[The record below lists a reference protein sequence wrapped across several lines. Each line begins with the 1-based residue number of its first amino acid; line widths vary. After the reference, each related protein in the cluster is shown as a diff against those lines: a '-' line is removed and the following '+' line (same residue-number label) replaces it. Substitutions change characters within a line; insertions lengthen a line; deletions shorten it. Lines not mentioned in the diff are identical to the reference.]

1 MKIPQQNNCSMGL
14 RKSYIY
20 ANKGTHHYNIKTLS
34 KIDKNLARSYVNAKY
49 YGGSLKSF
57 WKKVS
62 RFGKKIFKS
71 LKDSA
76 INVTKNMYKPA
87 KWIINGI
94 AKNDTIKGLIKK
106 GADALGATFGVPGLG
121 NIVVKGITAA
131 NDITDTIENMIDS
144 VMKKNP
150 NMTKDEVKKLV
161 EQAKETI
168 LDISQ
173 DANLSSEQKQK
184 IKESISKI
192 KPIDYI
198 NKLGE
203 KITKGNVKDLGD
215 KLDKVDLN
223 KVQDKY
229 MKLIEKI
236 RKHNPSL
243 SEKEVKGIVDNTIE
257 TAEKAK
263 DKGLPV
269 DDAQVKEILDAMP
282 EVIKEEGYA
291 KVKEAAGYL
300 PFIDRTTI
308 TRTERTGKGG
318 KILKPKIRVKKPLMI
333 SKHKDVFEGLPA
345 YKAETVGEVA
355 GRIFNSGRI
364 GNGVK
369 EDEKEGCGRMRL
381 AGVPNP
387 NATKTNGSSA
397 LQRLRAR
404 MGN

>member
-57 WKKVS
+57 WNRAKQ
-62 RFGKKIFKS
+62 FGKRILKS
-71 LKDSA
+71 A
-76 INVTKNMYKPA
+76 YTTTKNMYKPV
-87 KWIINGI
+87 KWIIKGI

-173 DANLSSEQKQK
+173 DANLTPEQKQK

-203 KITKGNVKDLGD
+203 KLTKGKVKDLGD

-229 MKLIEKI
+229 MKLIERI
-236 RKHNPSL
+236 RKVNPAL
-243 SEKEVKGIVDNTIE
+243 NEKEVKGIVDNTIE

-263 DKGLPV
+263 EKGLPV

-318 KILKPKIRVKKPLMI
+318 KVLKPKIRVKKPMMI

-387 NATKTNGSSA
+387 NATRTNGSSA

-404 MGN
+404 INN

>member
-1 MKIPQQNNCSMGL
+1 MKIPQQNNYSMGL

-34 KIDKNLARSYVNAKY
+34 KIDKSLARSYVNAKY

-62 RFGKKIFKS
+62 RFGKKMFKS

-87 KWIINGI
+87 KWIIKGI
-94 AKNDTIKGLIKK
+94 AKNDTLKELLKK

-131 NDITDTIENMIDS
+131 DDITDTIEKMINS
-144 VMKKNP
+144 VINKNP
-150 NMTKDEVKKLV
+150 NMTKDELKKLV
-161 EQAKETI
+161 EQAKNTVI
-168 LDISQ
+168 DISQ
-173 DANLSSEQKQK
+173 DANLSAEQKQK
-184 IKESISKI
+184 LKEKVESI
-192 KPIDYI
+192 KPVDYI

-203 KITKGNVKDLGD
+203 KITKGKITDMGT

-229 MKLIEKI
+229 MKLVEKI
-236 RKHNPSL
+236 RKTNPSL
-243 SEKEVKGIVDNTIE
+243 NDKEVKAIVNNTID

-263 DKGLPV
+263 EKGLPV
-269 DDAQVKEILDAMP
+269 DDAQVKEVLNAMP
-282 EVIKEEGYA
+282 EVIKAEGYA

-308 TRTERTGKGG
+308 TTTERTGKGG
-318 KILKPKIRVKKPLMI
+318 KILKPKIKVKKPTVI

-355 GRIFNSGRI
+355 GRIFNSGEI
-364 GNGVK
+364 KSSKV
-369 EDEKEGCGRMRL
+369 EEGCGRIRL
-381 AGVPNP
+381 AGLPNS
-387 NATKTNGSSA
+387 TNSTGSSA

-404 MGN
+404 MSN

>member
-1 MKIPQQNNCSMGL
+1 MKIPQQNNYSMGL

-34 KIDKNLARSYVNAKY
+34 KIDKSLARSYVNAKY

-62 RFGKKIFKS
+62 RFGKKMFKS

-76 INVTKNMYKPA
+76 INVTKNMYKPV
-87 KWIINGI
+87 KWIIKGI
-94 AKNDTIKGLIKK
+94 AKNDTIKELLKK
-106 GADALGATFGVPGLG
+106 GADALGAAFGVPGLG

-131 NDITDTIENMIDS
+131 DDITDTIEKMINS
-144 VMKKNP
+144 VINKNP
-150 NMTKDEVKKLV
+150 NMTKDELKKLV
-161 EQAKETI
+161 EQAKDTVI
-168 LDISQ
+168 DISQ
-173 DANLSSEQKQK
+173 DTNLSAEQKQK
-184 IKESISKI
+184 IKEKIESIN
-192 KPIDYI
+192 PIDYI

-203 KITKGNVKDLGD
+203 KITKGKITDMGT

-236 RKHNPSL
+236 RKVNPSL
-243 SEKEVKGIVDNTIE
+243 SQTEAKDAVDHIID

-263 DKGLPV
+263 EKGLPV
-269 DDAQVKEILDAMP
+269 DDAQVKEILNAMP
-282 EVIKEEGYA
+282 EVIKAEGYA

-308 TRTERTGKGG
+308 TTTERTGKGG
-318 KILKPKIRVKKPLMI
+318 KILKPKIRVKKPTVI
-333 SKHKDVFEGLPA
+333 SKYKDLFEGLPG

-355 GRIFNSGRI
+355 GRIFNSAGI
-364 GNGVK
+364 K
-369 EDEKEGCGRMRL
+369 KSQEEGCGIASSGRIRL
-381 AGVPNP
+381 AGDS
-387 NATKTNGSSA
+387 KSTNGSSA

-404 MGN
+404 MSN